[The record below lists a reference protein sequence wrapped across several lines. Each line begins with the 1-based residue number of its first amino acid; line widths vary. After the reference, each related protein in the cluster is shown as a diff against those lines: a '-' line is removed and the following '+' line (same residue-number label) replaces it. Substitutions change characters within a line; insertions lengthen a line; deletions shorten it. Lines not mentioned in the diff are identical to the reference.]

1 MKKQIALAAFVAFI
15 GSAANAADM
24 PPGPMPPAYVP
35 GPMPY
40 SWAGFY
46 IGGNAGGAWGD
57 ISNSLRV
64 TNGSPGYFFPPA
76 IAGVNASGSSDL
88 DSSGF
93 TGGGQIGYNF
103 QPSNWVWGIE
113 ADIQSLD
120 LSDSHGGKFRYTTN
134 NDPYNLS
141 TSSSTDWLFT
151 LRGRVGYAFNRSLV
165 YFTGGLAVTEIDF
178 TQTFSEPSFTAV
190 PGVRSKSS
198 STEAGWV
205 IGGGWEYGFAQN
217 WTLRGEY
224 LFAQFE
230 PDAAVGRGVK
240 GTPANATFH
249 NSLSDLD
256 VNIVRGGLNYKF

>member
-1 MKKQIALAAFVAFI
+1 MRKHLASLALIAFFS
-15 GSAANAADM
+15 GGANAADLG
-24 PPGPMPPAYVP
+24 PGPMPQAMP

-64 TNGSPGYFFPPA
+64 SNGNPGYFNPAA
-76 IAGVNASGSSDL
+76 IAGVDASGSFGIDSD
-88 DSSGF
+88 GF

-113 ADIQSLD
+113 ADLQSLD
-120 LSDSHGGKFRYTTN
+120 LRDSHGGEFRYTTN
-134 NDPYNLS
+134 NAPYNLS
-141 TSSSTDWLFT
+141 NSISADWLFT

-178 TQTFSEPSFTAV
+178 AQTFSEQPFTAV
-190 PGVRSKSS
+190 PGARAKSS
-198 STEAGWV
+198 STEVGWV

-217 WTLRGEY
+217 WSLKGEY

-240 GTPANATFH
+240 GTPFNATFH

>member
-1 MKKQIALAAFVAFI
+1 MKKQMALAAFVTFL
-15 GSAANAADM
+15 GSVANAADLG
-24 PPGPMPPAYVP
+24 PGPMPQAMP

-64 TNGSPGYFFPPA
+64 TNGNPGYFNPAA
-76 IAGVNASGSSDL
+76 IAGVNASGSSGL

-134 NDPYNLS
+134 NAPYNLS
-141 TSSSTDWLFT
+141 NSNSTDWLFT

-165 YFTGGLAVTEIDF
+165 SLLLRRSILPKLSASNLSPPCPARVQNHLA
-178 TQTFSEPSFTAV
+178 
-190 PGVRSKSS
+190 RRL
-198 STEAGWV
+198 AG
-205 IGGGWEYGFAQN
+205 
-217 WTLRGEY
+217 
-224 LFAQFE
+224 
-230 PDAAVGRGVK
+230 
-240 GTPANATFH
+240 
-249 NSLSDLD
+249 
-256 VNIVRGGLNYKF
+256 

>member
-1 MKKQIALAAFVAFI
+1 MRQAHPTL
-15 GSAANAADM
+15 
-24 PPGPMPPAYVP
+24 
-35 GPMPY
+35 
-40 SWAGFY
+40 
-46 IGGNAGGAWGD
+46 
-57 ISNSLRV
+57 
-64 TNGSPGYFFPPA
+64 T
-76 IAGVNASGSSDL
+76 
-88 DSSGF
+88 SSGF

-120 LSDSHGGKFRYTTN
+120 LNDSHGGKFRYTTN
-134 NDPYNLS
+134 NAPYNLS
-141 TSSSTDWLFT
+141 TSNSTDWLFT

-178 TQTFSEPSFTAV
+178 TQTFSEPPFTAV

-230 PDAAVGRGVK
+230 PDTAVGRGVK